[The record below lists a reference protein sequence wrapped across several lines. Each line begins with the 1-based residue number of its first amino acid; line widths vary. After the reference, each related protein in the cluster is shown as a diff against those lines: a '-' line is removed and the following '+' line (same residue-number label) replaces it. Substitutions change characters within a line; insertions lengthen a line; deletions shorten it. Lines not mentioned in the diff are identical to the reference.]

1 MQYVWLSAIMR
12 AAHGG
17 VHAAGVDETAL
28 RRSSILPCAQLCS
41 PRSQATKPA
50 CRRLRNSEDCRLWV
64 GSIHGPTAAS
74 LHPRGRNDPLCLL
87 ITNHALLQV
96 VTLWYR
102 APEVLLGLSHYGL
115 SVDVPPAPV
124 AAQYSERVVCCSS
137 GRQAVYLQK
146 WPIHGMHQSFL
157 VILKSMK
164 SSGCLGVLSPSAVDK
179 RNLTSAVVAFFVELN
194 ESRTHACI
202 RSETVGWS

>member
-115 SVDVPPAPV
+115 SVDVPPALV
-124 AAQYSERVVCCSS
+124 VAQYSEHVWCAAALG
-137 GRQAVYLQK
+137 GRLYICRNG
-146 WPIHGMHQSFL
+146 PSTE
-157 VILKSMK
+157 
-164 SSGCLGVLSPSAVDK
+164 CTNLS
-179 RNLTSAVVAFFVELN
+179 
-194 ESRTHACI
+194 
-202 RSETVGWS
+202 W